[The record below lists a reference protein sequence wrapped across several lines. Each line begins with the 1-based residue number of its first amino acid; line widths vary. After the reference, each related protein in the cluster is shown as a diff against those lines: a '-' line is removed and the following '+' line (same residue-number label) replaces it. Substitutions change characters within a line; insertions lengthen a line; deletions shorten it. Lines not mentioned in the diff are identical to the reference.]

1 MTEGGAGP
9 GLPRAPAQGPFRT
22 QRQQRSLSLHGHRRP
37 PSRGQG
43 WAPWSFPGRSLPP
56 PGFTVPGS
64 PRRARSFEV
73 EPPPGPRGS
82 PPPPKRPE
90 TQLLGVVGLRGWWE
104 LVERVRGPS
113 PTLARHA
120 TCSLWWGLSAKPS
133 CGNKLPQEWPCVL
146 PVSGAPQ
153 RTPLVPR
160 LDLRVSSPPPSR
172 GPSAYKYPYLSPLLL
187 VVFPT
192 HNFQLS
198 FEQNR
203 SLPE

>member
-113 PTLARHA
+113 PTLARRKE
-120 TCSLWWGLSAKPS
+120 TGR
-133 CGNKLPQEWPCVL
+133 G
-146 PVSGAPQ
+146 GAGSRP
-153 RTPLVPR
+153 
-160 LDLRVSSPPPSR
+160 DSSPTALHLCTLTSHCALEGALTP
-172 GPSAYKYPYLSPLLL
+172 G
-187 VVFPT
+187 VFPEHLLCAAGQAEGFGPAGASPHART
-192 HNFQLS
+192 L
-198 FEQNR
+198 R
-203 SLPE
+203 LAPAGPPPAR